1 MGGGK
6 LEGNLDLATNRLIVV
21 LHFSGTFAAGV
32 GITSESH
39 NSTNHR
45 RGIQPIK
52 LSLSRRTI
60 SQLWFKVLRAQTC
73 WNDEVAAILQSILD
87 LGRRWSIV
95 QTDVGRTQS
104 IQTWSRSLWETM
116 GLWVGLG
123 AARNRAKSLFAV
135 QTSEPP
141 PLLHSRN
148 LVIFFPAARLVFL
161 KLSQGIDFVK
171 MKRLQNDQKDFLIL
185 RLMFKITF
193 DRVHLKKAGGVC
205 HSFVINLLIWTS
217 KH

>member
-1 MGGGK
+1 M
-6 LEGNLDLATNRLIVV
+6 
-21 LHFSGTFAAGV
+21 LHFSGSFAAGV

-45 RGIQPIK
+45 RGKQPIK

-104 IQTWSRSLWETM
+104 IQTWSRSLWEM
-116 GLWVGLG
+116 MSLEVGLG
-123 AARNRAKSLFAV
+123 NPWQETAQRACSLYKLW
-135 QTSEPP
+135 SSS
-141 PLLHSRN
+141 PLFHSRN
-148 LVIFFPAARLVFL
+148 LPIFCLRHNYPFIVVKDVILNGKP
-161 KLSQGIDFVK
+161 
-171 MKRLQNDQKDFLIL
+171 LQNDLIFLYLCWKIIL
-185 RLMFKITF
+185 KLDEINKNQVRSVFSFWPWGTITE
-193 DRVHLKKAGGVC
+193 C
-205 HSFVINLLIWTS
+205 
-217 KH
+217 